1 MAYDYYEEMEQIKLS
16 KMSEMDRK
24 RHLKYQDVVKGAIA
38 AIDLSEKGIQHPQ
51 IIDREKTIDD
61 AIDRNIAAMELAELQ
76 RERIS
81 RIPKQESI
89 DTTPADP
96 YSWYRGRG
104 RENWTGD

>member
-1 MAYDYYEEMEQIKLS
+1 MAYDSYEEMEQIKLS
-16 KMSEMDRK
+16 QMSELDRK
-24 RHLKYQDVVKGAIA
+24 RHLKYKSIVKGAMA
-38 AIDLSEKGIQHPQ
+38 AIDSADKGLSHPQ

-81 RIPKQESI
+81 STPKQENI
-89 DTTPADP
+89 DTTPSDP